1 MNYTPAMSSNG
12 VYQLPRDVEAKL
24 QSAEDDLQHF
34 RETGNP
40 QHLYYAEP
48 KLRELTEM
56 QRLEWT
62 PDVETK

>member
-24 QSAEDDLQHF
+24 QSAENDLQHF

-40 QHLYYAEP
+40 QFLHYAEP
-48 KLRELTEM
+48 KLEKLIEM
-56 QRLEWT
+56 QRPEWT
-62 PDVETK
+62 PEVDAK